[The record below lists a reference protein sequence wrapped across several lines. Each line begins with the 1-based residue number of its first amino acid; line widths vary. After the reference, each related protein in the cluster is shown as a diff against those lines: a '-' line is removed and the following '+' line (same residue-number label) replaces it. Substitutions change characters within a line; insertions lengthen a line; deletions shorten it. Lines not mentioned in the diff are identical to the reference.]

1 MAIFGP
7 ARDGVEIF
15 LCLRLTHGSEDFT
28 VRKSNYVKKY
38 VKRDLSTVLHEFQKA
53 WRSTQILPAQNGWI
67 TTNSAAL
74 IKLRKKLQLRADH
87 ACFDKRA
94 VAHKGDQ

>member
-1 MAIFGP
+1 MA
-7 ARDGVEIF
+7 ARIS
-15 LCLRLTHGSEDFT
+15 LSESQT
-28 VRKSNYVKKY
+28 TLKKY

-74 IKLRKKLQLRADH
+74 IKLRKKLQLQTDH
-87 ACFDKRA
+87 GVSISAPLRTKATSDA
-94 VAHKGDQ
+94 